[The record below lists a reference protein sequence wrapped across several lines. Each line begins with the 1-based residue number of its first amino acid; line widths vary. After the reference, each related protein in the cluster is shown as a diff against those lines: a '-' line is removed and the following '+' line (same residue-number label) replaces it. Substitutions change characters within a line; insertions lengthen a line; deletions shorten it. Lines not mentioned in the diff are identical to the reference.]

1 MKRQLFLMSALLPM
15 AAVAQVFQALTP
27 EQRLPLD
34 SMHVCSYHQILPQQ
48 HYQQLTPD
56 QLGPILGISVD
67 AMLQQRF
74 HKGKY
79 FKTHGQMRFYADD
92 ETTSTTAAYLKRGRD
107 VAYNTDTTLT
117 TTFIRPLSSI
127 AHDGDNAYAIYDIN
141 LSHYGKTVL
150 QQRMLRWC
158 VL

>member
-1 MKRQLFLMSALLPM
+1 
-15 AAVAQVFQALTP
+15 
-27 EQRLPLD
+27 
-34 SMHVCSYHQILPQQ
+34 
-48 HYQQLTPD
+48 
-56 QLGPILGISVD
+56 
-67 AMLQQRF
+67 
-74 HKGKY
+74 
-79 FKTHGQMRFYADD
+79 MRFYADD